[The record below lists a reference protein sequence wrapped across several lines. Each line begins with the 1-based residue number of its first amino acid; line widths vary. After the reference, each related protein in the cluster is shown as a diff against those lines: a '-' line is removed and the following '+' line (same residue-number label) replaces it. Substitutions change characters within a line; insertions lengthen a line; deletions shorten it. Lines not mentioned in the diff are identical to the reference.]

1 MKVRE
6 LRVGNK
12 IQDDNGFIF
21 DVVSIH
27 DDGTVYAD
35 FEGNEGDVWEF
46 DNNNPAYGVPLSLY
60 LLLEFGF
67 EELPIDNYRTYK
79 TFKVGK
85 RYLYFDESDGVWYL
99 SYDENIAYCNNI
111 GIVDYLHDLQNLYYF
126 TSRDGKYEER
136 EELEIK
142 L

>member
-1 MKVRE
+1 MIQASE
-6 LRVGNK
+6 LRIGNWTLFDLEEVYEQ
-12 IQDDNGFIF
+12 ITPRRLGFILQSNSKNQSHPF
-21 DVVSIH
+21 KPI
-27 DDGTVYAD
+27 
-35 FEGNEGDVWEF
+35 
-46 DNNNPAYGVPLSLY
+46 PLTEEI
-60 LLLEFGF
+60 LLECGF
-67 EELPIDNYRTYK
+67 EILPTDKYRTYK

-126 TSRDGKYEER
+126 TSRDSEYEER

-142 L
+142 LK